1 MKKLTVILLVAI
13 LGMLL
18 LNVMTS
24 TTNADDPTLWSLM
37 NEFHILINETLTV
50 EELNTLETQVTQ
62 KEIMDAIELADEWTA
77 FIGIL
82 TKMEAI
88 VAER

>member
-50 EELNTLETQVTQ
+50 EEMYTLETQVTQ
-62 KEIMDAIELADEWTA
+62 KEIMDAIELADEWAA